1 MFHVIVTNSI
11 QPKNSRKLNMRPQ
24 GICLC
29 QFPLVLENLHA
40 DILIVPRHAIAERD
54 EPQKTLKKD
63 CVGGYGC
70 FFSEQFRTSVAV
82 TKLTYIYWS
91 PNLLRCSYTDILKP
105 VLPSFRRFTSL
116 RIGEECLHGSH
127 SPA

>member
-1 MFHVIVTNSI
+1 
-11 QPKNSRKLNMRPQ
+11 MRPR

-29 QFPLVLENLHA
+29 QFPLVLQNLHA
-40 DILIVPRHAIAERD
+40 GILIVPCHAIAARD
-54 EPQKTLKKD
+54 EPQKTLKD
-63 CVGGYGC
+63 VCVGYGC

-105 VLPSFRRFTSL
+105 VLQSFRRFTSL
-116 RIGEECLHGSH
+116 RTEAKNVCVGATGLCESF
-127 SPA
+127 